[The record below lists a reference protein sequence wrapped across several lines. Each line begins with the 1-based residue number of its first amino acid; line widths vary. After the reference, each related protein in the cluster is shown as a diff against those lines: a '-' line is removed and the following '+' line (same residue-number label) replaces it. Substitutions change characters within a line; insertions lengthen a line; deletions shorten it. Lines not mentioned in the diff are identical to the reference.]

1 MNKRYEEMTLAEK
14 LLYKAAAISFC
25 DGGDEEL
32 ANLLRNA
39 AVQIEAY
46 KNSYEEEF
54 RRRLEAEHDAMCY
67 KYKNER
73 RDGF

>member
-1 MNKRYEEMTLAEK
+1 MSKQYEEMTLVEK
-14 LLYKAAAISFC
+14 LRYKADTIALRI
-25 DGGDEEL
+25 GGEEL
-32 ANLLRNA
+32 VNLLRDA
-39 AVQIEAY
+39 AVQIETY

>member
-1 MNKRYEEMTLAEK
+1 MTLVEK
-14 LLYKAAAISFC
+14 LRYKADAIALRI
-25 DGGDEEL
+25 GGEEL
-32 ANLLRNA
+32 ANLLRDA
-39 AVQIEAY
+39 AVQIETY